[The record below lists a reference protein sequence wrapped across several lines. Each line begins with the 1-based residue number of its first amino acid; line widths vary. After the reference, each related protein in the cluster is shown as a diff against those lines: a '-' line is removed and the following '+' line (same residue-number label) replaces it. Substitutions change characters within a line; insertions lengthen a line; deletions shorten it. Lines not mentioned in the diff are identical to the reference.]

1 MDYNNLKSEAEKIFS
16 SDELN
21 AVEKM
26 RGIDKLVKPNLQI
39 KNPVAYRQGDAV
51 ADPKKPYG
59 DDEEKEGV
67 GEIAVHSCIHT
78 DEPLIFCIFCTF
90 TWLDRCPCTSI
101 GVPCDPVA

>member
-39 KNPVAYRQGDAV
+39 KNPVA
-51 ADPKKPYG
+51 
-59 DDEEKEGV
+59 
-67 GEIAVHSCIHT
+67 
-78 DEPLIFCIFCTF
+78 
-90 TWLDRCPCTSI
+90 
-101 GVPCDPVA
+101 